1 MLRDPKATWLRKST
15 MLVFISPCLAPPRCF
30 VDVMAY
36 EPPDRSVWIARN
48 VLPHEPLIR
57 DQLTGIC
64 GYDLDIE
71 DVIQEMY
78 ARLLTVPSVESIRFP
93 KQYALQTARAIIIDK
108 IRHSHVVSI
117 TLSGSLETL
126 DVSEP
131 EANAEE
137 RLEFRSELFAV
148 ADALKQLPKMCRQT
162 LILRRLEGLSQK
174 EVAQRLGISEG
185 MVEKHMMRGVKLLYS
200 LFGRG
205 GKVRPRSSHSREK
218 LTVKNVFK
226 KPGD

>member
-1 MLRDPKATWLRKST
+1 M
-15 MLVFISPCLAPPRCF
+15 VC
-30 VDVMAY
+30 
-36 EPPDRSVWIARN
+36 EPPDRAVWIARN

-57 DQLTGIC
+57 DQLTRIC

-78 ARLLTVPSVESIRFP
+78 ARLLNVPTVESIQYP
-93 KQYALQTARAIIIDK
+93 KQYALQTARAIIIDQ

-126 DVSEP
+126 DVPEP

-137 RLEFRSELFAV
+137 RLEFRSEVLAV
-148 ADALKQLPKMCRQT
+148 AEALKQLPNVCRQT
-162 LILRRLEGLSQK
+162 LMLRRLEGLPQK
-174 EVAQRLGISEG
+174 QVAQRLGISEK
-185 MVEKHMMRGVKLLYS
+185 MVEKHMMRGVKLLYA

-205 GKVRPRSSHSREK
+205 GKVRERSSHNRAAING
-218 LTVKNVFK
+218 KNVHT
-226 KPGD
+226 KPGN